1 MREKTT
7 VIPSPKFEPYN
18 TYFSLSN
25 LLSSRA
31 QYYLLV
37 IPYEIS
43 KPTSTVLKPTE
54 KYKTCVNV
62 GVHHSTFKHD
72 DEVRLVY
79 SFNKYKILQTHT
91 LLTKHQQSVYSRK
104 TQCAI
109 SFCLQ
114 SLCFIF
120 VFVTC

>member
-1 MREKTT
+1 MK
-7 VIPSPKFEPYN
+7 
-18 TYFSLSN
+18 
-25 LLSSRA
+25 
-31 QYYLLV
+31 
-37 IPYEIS
+37 IS

-62 GVHHSTFKHD
+62 GIHHSTFKHG

-104 TQCAI
+104 NAVFYILLLAEFMFYLRI
-109 SFCLQ
+109 SNLLILVIQ
-114 SLCFIF
+114 KLLITRIF
-120 VFVTC
+120 YLYLNKLIIR